1 MDDLG
6 IEPLGGLRLVAMVDL
21 HPHIGPRQAV
31 DRLFNWEPYLLGG
44 DSTTVWTTG
53 DLLAPSQSGQLA
65 IRHHNN
71 QMHTWFTGEYHS
83 VLYAREDVER
93 EVEAKLQLLLIIDA

>member
-1 MDDLG
+1 MIYTPTLG
-6 IEPLGGLRLVAMVDL
+6 RVKLL
-21 HPHIGPRQAV
+21 
-31 DRLFNWEPYLLGG
+31 DRLFNWGPYLLGG
-44 DSTTVWTTG
+44 DSTTMWTTG
-53 DLLAPSQSGQLA
+53 DLLAPSQSGQPA

-93 EVEAKLQLLLIIDA
+93 EVEAKLQLLPIIDA